1 MKKITYIVAGVVA
14 LLICVVIAVSVK
26 HLYPVALVDGS
37 PIWYSTWNRYLS
49 GMGHA
54 LDVEAKSTGQKFA
67 PTTAVAQELRR
78 GTLTTLIENK
88 ILERSAS
95 VLLPN
100 LDDLSEQKVASVL
113 STSDH
118 LGDATQFIYGFD
130 AKDFHDFILLPISK
144 REVIQSEFDAKKI
157 SFDAWLAGAKK
168 KARVRVLIGE
178 YYWDGDKVK

>member
-1 MKKITYIVAGVVA
+1 MKKRTIAIIGIPVLVVTSMLIVS
-14 LLICVVIAVSVK
+14 IW
-26 HLYPVALVDGS
+26 HMYPVAIVDGS
-37 PIWYSTWNRYLS
+37 PIWYPTWNRYLS

-67 PTTAVAQELRR
+67 PTTAVAQELQRR
-78 GTLTTLIENK
+78 TLTTLIEDK

-100 LDDLSEQKVASVL
+100 LDELSEQKVTSVL

-130 AKDFHDFILLPISK
+130 AKDFHDFILLPISR

-157 SFDAWLAGAKK
+157 SFDTWLAGAKK
-168 KARVRVLIGE
+168 KAHVRVLIGQ
-178 YYWDGDKVK
+178 YSWDGDKVK